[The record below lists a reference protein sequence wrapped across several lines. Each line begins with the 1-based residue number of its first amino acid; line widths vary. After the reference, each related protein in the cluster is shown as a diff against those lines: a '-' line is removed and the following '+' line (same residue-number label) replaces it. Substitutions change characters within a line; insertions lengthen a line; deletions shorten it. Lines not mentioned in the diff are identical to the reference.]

1 MSNKKKIS
9 AEDCDEWMKN
19 KNINPITK
27 KKISDN
33 GIIYKNLLNQCD
45 IENKI
50 KTFCT
55 KITEEIANKDH
66 KYYIKIKDF
75 CDDIFNHHYNH
86 YYQETE
92 EEEEKEERKK
102 EKEEKKEERR
112 KRKEEKEE
120 RKKKKEK
127 KEEKRKE
134 KEERKKK
141 VKIETTP
148 LIIDINKSDSDIN
161 EYSSSII
168 DICEKE
174 RYKKYV
180 KMMDY
185 LKNIN
190 LGNKGCIEPANK
202 KNTYTLNKDIG
213 LYKQIGSNSAFG
225 AVYKSVNINEE
236 YLSKNIPKFVTKIQ
250 VLSNVFKSEFKI
262 LKIIMEIIKKD
273 NIPLFPLIYDII
285 KCDNLIKDK
294 NYPKPLQKAT
304 GRNKSYTLILYELA
318 TGDLS
323 SFFKKERNYNLWKNC
338 YEQIFM
344 SLFIFH
350 SIIKNIH
357 GDAHYGNFLYRKIKP
372 GGCFCYNINGTNY
385 YIENLGYVWMV
396 WDYSN
401 ATPLKELSDYIW
413 IEDFMRINRFMRK
426 RDLTIEKSNF
436 YKQYIYDTK
445 DEYQNRFGYL
455 DDSIKIPND
464 IYKLQEQLAEHIYYK
479 CYKKEKLS
487 AFSFFTKMS
496 GSKEILT
503 EYEWFKMILDN
514 NLLFS
519 KTPIGE
525 IISTTYFTNPNK
537 FYYTDK
543 LTY

>member
-9 AEDCDEWMKN
+9 AEDCDKWMKN

-55 KITEEIANKDH
+55 KITEIANKDH

-75 CDDIFNHHYNH
+75 CDDIFKNHHH
-86 YYQETE
+86 SHQ
-92 EEEEKEERKK
+92 KPKDERKK
-102 EKEEKKEERR
+102 RKEEKKE
-112 KRKEEKEE
+112 
-120 RKKKKEK
+120 
-127 KEEKRKE
+127 
-134 KEERKKK
+134 K
-141 VKIETTP
+141 VKIASNKKSQSHSSK
-148 LIIDINKSDSDIN
+148 IIMKYSSLNN
-161 EYSSSII
+161 SSSII

-190 LGNKGCIEPANK
+190 LGNKGCIKPANK
-202 KNTYTLNKDIG
+202 ENTYTLNTDIG

-225 AVYKSVNINEE
+225 AVYKSININKK
-236 YLSKNIPKFVTKIQ
+236 YLSKNIPKFVTKVQ

-323 SFFKKERNYNLWKNC
+323 SFLKKERNYNLWKNC

-487 AFSFFTKMS
+487 AFSFFTKIS

-537 FYYTDK
+537 FYYSDK